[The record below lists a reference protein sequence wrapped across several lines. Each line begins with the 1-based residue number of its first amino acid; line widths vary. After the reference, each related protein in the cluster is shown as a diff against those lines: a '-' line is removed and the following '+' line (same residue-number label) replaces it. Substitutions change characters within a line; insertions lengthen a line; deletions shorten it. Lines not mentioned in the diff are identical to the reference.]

1 MWASLLDT
9 HRTSVSNTAWSPYVA
24 LKRFISRGSPVRY
37 CLYPAFWHSSLK
49 RNNHTVS
56 DVDMYLHQSVRLCED
71 VAIYLIVMVMMM
83 VTEPIIWYWLLLHKG
98 RAHLCP
104 IKRVFSRV
112 CFRHDDAHERT
123 ERKKLRDWSRSRY
136 YWHMIKYILLT
147 SPCAP
152 AGARLRRSKSVSK

>member
-98 RAHLCP
+98 RARARVGSTNKWTTGAYIALCALWSIATQTTLVP
-104 IKRVFSRV
+104 HQTCVFAFV
-112 CFRHDDAHERT
+112 
-123 ERKKLRDWSRSRY
+123 L
-136 YWHMIKYILLT
+136 
-147 SPCAP
+147 SPRWCSWANR
-152 AGARLRRSKSVSK
+152 AEEA